1 MPVDIQDKVDDH
13 EKRIT
18 KIEIDGARL
27 DARIDGLIS
36 STNNLKW
43 GVWGFT
49 FLCLLAL
56 IYGALG
62 PKGFNQV
69 VKVQPTPQVQQAK

>member
-1 MPVDIQDKVDDH
+1 MSTQLEDKLEDH

-18 KIEIDGARL
+18 KIEIDDARL
-27 DARIDGLIS
+27 DERIDGLAS

-43 GVWGFT
+43 CVWGFT

-62 PKGFNQV
+62 ANGFNQV
-69 VKVQPTPQVQQAK
+69 IKAQHQIQQVR

>member
-1 MPVDIQDKVDDH
+1 MPIDIENKVEDH

-27 DARIDGLIS
+27 DARLEALVS

-43 GVWGFT
+43 GLFCFS
-49 FLCLLAL
+49 FLMLLAL
-56 IYGALG
+56 IYQAIG
-62 PKGFNQV
+62 PNGYKEVTNTMKPV
-69 VKVQPTPQVQQAK
+69 VQEVQK

>member
-1 MPVDIQDKVDDH
+1 MSIEVEGMVQDH

-18 KIEIDGARL
+18 KIEIDDARL
-27 DARIDGLIS
+27 DERIDGLAS

-43 GVWGFT
+43 CIWAFT

-62 PKGFNQV
+62 PHGFNQV
-69 VKVQPTPQVQQAK
+69 TNSQPPIKVQPIK

>member
-1 MPVDIQDKVDDH
+1 MNNLESKVDDH

-27 DARIDGLIS
+27 DARIDALVS

-69 VKVQPTPQVQQAK
+69 VKTPVPQVQNSK

>member
-1 MPVDIQDKVDDH
+1 MSTQLEDKLEDH

-18 KIEIDGARL
+18 KIEIDDARL
-27 DARIDGLIS
+27 DERIDGLAS

-43 GVWGFT
+43 CVWGFT

-62 PKGFNQV
+62 ANGFNQV
-69 VKVQPTPQVQQAK
+69 IKAQHQIQ